1 MTSVCAGEGTALL
14 TGLLENYKLAPEN
27 LDLTLKSAPCKG
39 PDVGIVPETSLTDT
53 VDTDTGK
60 NTGVVS

>member
-14 TGLLENYKLAPEN
+14 TGLLENYKSASEN
-27 LDLTLKSAPCKG
+27 LDLTLKSASCKG
-39 PDVGIVPETSLTDT
+39 SDVGIVPETPLTDT

-60 NTGVVS
+60 NTGVHS